1 LKNRALVSGL
11 VCLELLK
18 IAAERI
24 RQRMK
29 ATKSSQFPDNLH
41 PTIDEENIISLFRN
55 SYVNLVIHQNKYY
68 SKILK
73 IVI

>member
-1 LKNRALVSGL
+1 MVSGL

-24 RQRMK
+24 QQRMK
-29 ATKSSQFPDNLH
+29 ASKSKSQFSDNYL
-41 PTIDEENIISLFRN
+41 PSTIDEENIISLFRN

-68 SKILK
+68 TMILK